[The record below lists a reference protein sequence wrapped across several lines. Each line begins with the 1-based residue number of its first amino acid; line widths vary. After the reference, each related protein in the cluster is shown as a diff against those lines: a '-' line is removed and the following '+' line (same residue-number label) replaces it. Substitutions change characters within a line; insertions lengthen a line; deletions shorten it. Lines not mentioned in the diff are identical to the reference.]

1 MFLISTGLLITIIIL
16 SVLLLIFLF
25 VILPPFIIANYVFNK
40 HLVRKSKDE
49 WNRECSAKDNEEQVR
64 MFDLGIEWAKENKDY
79 LNDIEIEND
88 GLKLKGQYFDFGFN
102 RCAII
107 LQGRT
112 ESLYYSY
119 YFAKPYKE
127 SGFNILVIDSRAHGL
142 SEGKYNTVGY
152 KEYRDVL
159 KWTDLIINKYNVNK
173 FIVHGICIGS
183 ATGLKAII
191 NSNDDRFIAMIA
203 DGMYI
208 NFYETFK
215 NHMIEDKRPV
225 HPFIEFIVLIMKI
238 RCGVNIKK
246 NGPEKDILKLNKPIL
261 FLYSKED
268 KFSLPDKAQYLYDI
282 CKSDNKK
289 IVWFLHGAH
298 SHIRINN
305 QETYDNAIKEFINE
319 LE

>member
-1 MFLISTGLLITIIIL
+1 MFLISTGLLVTIILL
-16 SVLLLIFLF
+16 SVLLILIILL
-25 VILPPFIIANYVFNK
+25 LPPFIIANYIFNK
-40 HLVRKSKDE
+40 HLVRKSKDQ
-49 WNRECSAKDNEEQVR
+49 WIRDCSAKDNEEQVR
-64 MFDLGIEWAKENKDY
+64 MFDLGIKWAKENEAY
-79 LNDIEIEND
+79 LNDIEITND
-88 GLKLKGQYFDFGFN
+88 GLNLKGQYFDFGYD

-119 YFAKPYKE
+119 YYAKPYQDA
-127 SGFNILVIDSRAHGL
+127 GFNILVIDSRAHGL

-152 KEYRDVL
+152 KEYKDVL
-159 KWTDLIINKYNVNK
+159 KWSELVTEKYGIKKYII
-173 FIVHGICIGS
+173 HGICIGS
-183 ATGLKAII
+183 ATGLKALV
-191 NSNDDRFIAMIA
+191 NSKNDYFIGIVT

-215 NHMIEDKRPV
+215 NHMIEDKRPL
-225 HPFIEFIVLIMKI
+225 HPFIDFLVLIMKI

-261 FLYSKED
+261 FIYSKED

-282 CKSDNKK
+282 CNSKK
-289 IVWFLHGAH
+289 EIAWFDKGAH

-305 QETYDNAIKEFINE
+305 QEQYDKVIKDFIE
-319 LE
+319 TL